1 MKNPILAPELRKYL
15 VKNDIK
21 SPQQFCAAGHSGMI
35 ADLLFNGQ
43 AFAGNVM
50 SVLRIVVIKKVE
62 AEFLIGWDFTV
73 FG

>member
-1 MKNPILAPELRKYL
+1 M
-15 VKNDIK
+15 V
-21 SPQQFCAAGHSGMI
+21 
-35 ADLLFNGQ
+35 ADLLCNGQ